1 MKDFRTTP
9 YIQLLSKG
17 AATKEEFQNA
27 LSDFAHQ
34 IYNFCSKEEN
44 IRFIYFSLNYIRAQ
58 LIHIE
63 EIKETTGG
71 RLSANGGITFVEA
84 ATEWIK
90 KQDSPNPQENGER
103 TKDSQPPIVWT
114 GKVVHLMEFIYG
126 SDTLKNFNDGKA
138 TIKEVSAYFSKMLGI
153 EIKDPSGCY
162 VNMRERVQE
171 SRTTYIDSMRDALL
185 ERMDKDDER
194 LYRRKK

>member
-84 ATEWIK
+84 AIEWIK
-90 KQDSPNPQENGER
+90 NK
-103 TKDSQPPIVWT
+103 IVLIHKKT
-114 GKVVHLMEFIYG
+114 AREQKI
-126 SDTLKNFNDGKA
+126 
-138 TIKEVSAYFSKMLGI
+138 
-153 EIKDPSGCY
+153 
-162 VNMRERVQE
+162 VNH
-171 SRTTYIDSMRDALL
+171 
-185 ERMDKDDER
+185 R
-194 LYRRKK
+194 LYGQER